1 MKHKNKLEKQQLNG
15 EHGSSEDLRDGMQ
28 LKKMQPLPTEIINF
42 RDLPDEAHIRLSA
55 MKILF
60 GCSSSSIY
68 RGIKSGLIP
77 APHHFYGMKNSC
89 WQVGKVRA
97 ALAKHD

>member
-1 MKHKNKLEKQQLNG
+1 MTNKSKQEKQLNG
-15 EHGSSEDLRDGMQ
+15 AYGLSKNLGEEIQ
-28 LKKMQPLPTEIINF
+28 PQKMLTLPMEVTNF
-42 RDLPDEAHIRLSA
+42 SDLPDEAHIRLHV

>member
-1 MKHKNKLEKQQLNG
+1 MKHKNKQGDYCNRTQGLS
-15 EHGSSEDLRDGMQ
+15 EHLCEEMQ
-28 LKKMQPLPTEIINF
+28 PKKMQPLPAEITNF

-60 GCSSSSIY
+60 GCSSSTIY
-68 RGIKSGLIP
+68 RAIKSGLMP
-77 APHHFYGMKNSC
+77 APHHFLGMKNSC

>member
-1 MKHKNKLEKQQLNG
+1 MKHKNKLEDNRNKTQGLSKNLCEEIKPQ
-15 EHGSSEDLRDGMQ
+15 
-28 LKKMQPLPTEIINF
+28 KMRTLPTEVTNF
-42 RDLPDEAHIRLSA
+42 SDLPDEAHIRLNV

-60 GCSSSSIY
+60 GCSSSTIY
-68 RGIKSGLIP
+68 RSIKSGLLP
-77 APHHFYGMKNSC
+77 APHHFLGMKNSC

>member
-1 MKHKNKLEKQQLNG
+1 MNYINKQANTRNKTQGLSKNLCEEIQPQ
-15 EHGSSEDLRDGMQ
+15 
-28 LKKMQPLPTEIINF
+28 KMRTLPTEVTNF
-42 RDLPDEAHIRLSA
+42 SDLPDEAHIRLNV
-55 MKILF
+55 MKFLF